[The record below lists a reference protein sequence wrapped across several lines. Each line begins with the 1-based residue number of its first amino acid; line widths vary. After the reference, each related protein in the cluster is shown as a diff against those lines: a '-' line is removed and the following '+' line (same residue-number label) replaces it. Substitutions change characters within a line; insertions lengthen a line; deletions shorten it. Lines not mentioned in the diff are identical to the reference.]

1 MTIRLGQ
8 LVVYQGHTHTIG
20 DDMTLEQAQV
30 LNGMGLLKPMRV
42 STPRNGRKEYV
53 LPVLKKYLQN
63 CNPVIKQTLSKYV

>member
-30 LNGMGLLKPMRV
+30 LNGMGLLQSARRV
-42 STPRNGRKEYV
+42 YV
-53 LPVLKKYLQN
+53 LPVLKKYLKN